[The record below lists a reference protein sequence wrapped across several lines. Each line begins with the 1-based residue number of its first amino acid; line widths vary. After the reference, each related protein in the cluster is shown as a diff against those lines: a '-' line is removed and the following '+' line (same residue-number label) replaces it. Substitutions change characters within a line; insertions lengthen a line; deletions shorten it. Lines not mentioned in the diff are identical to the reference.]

1 MHFVDTYLQIRK
13 VLQRPTVL
21 RIVLDRGGRG
31 MYTAFYS
38 SLSILVSLRAMLRTN
53 ERMKA
58 RQNSFPSPRAAPVT
72 RQTCYSVK
80 YVHWQRITQL
90 TFPFSEKVGNTLD
103 FVCASVFD
111 HRTQEVERR
120 PCNRGTRKAKAGAR
134 HRGFMA
140 STYTKSGWQ
149 FGVFRRSTSA

>member
-1 MHFVDTYLQIRK
+1 MDFVDTCLQFQK

-21 RIVLDRGGRG
+21 RIVLDRGGQG

-72 RQTCYSVK
+72 RQTCYSVQH
-80 YVHWQRITQL
+80 VHWQRITQL
-90 TFPFSEKVGNTLD
+90 TFPSSEKVGNTLD
-103 FVCASVFD
+103 VICASGFN
-111 HRTQEVERR
+111 HRTQELEGR

-134 HRGFMA
+134 RRGFMA
-140 STYTKSGWQ
+140 STC
-149 FGVFRRSTSA
+149 RSCCCTSAYFARPR